1 MRNDKRQGLTAT
13 ADGLEDRWRRA
24 VGGDASG
31 LEARAVRALLSVA
44 SGAYLL
50 GLKVNLALYDTRL
63 MPRRKPVLPTVSV
76 GNITLGG
83 TGKTTTTRHLARR
96 LLQEGVIPG
105 IVLRGHKRKR
115 GPASLLVS
123 DGELSPASVAEAGL
137 PANLSPLALAKGD
150 TLAKAGDEAL
160 MLARTTP
167 GCALA
172 LGKRRE
178 AVLRLLAQA
187 THAQVA
193 VLDDGFQYFRMQR
206 TWDLVLLDVT
216 FDLARAR
223 VFPAGYLREPMSHLS
238 RATHLLLTHTNLA
251 PRTEIETTVE
261 IARRHNPVAP
271 IMHSR
276 HVCTGLYRLDQPA
289 SSIAPDELDGLS
301 VLAVSA
307 VGNPGS
313 FAATLLGLR
322 ARVAEQVTFPDHHH
336 YVASD
341 WRHVREA
348 ARVHSPDCV
357 VVTEKDAVKLPPVP
371 TDLPPILVLVV
382 DLEITRGEA
391 EWEALVASVK
401 SVCDEDA
408 AAQED

>member
-1 MRNDKRQGLTAT
+1 M
-13 ADGLEDRWRRA
+13 
-24 VGGDASG
+24 
-31 LEARAVRALLSVA
+31 EARAVRALLSVA
-44 SGAYLL
+44 SGPYLL
-50 GLKVNLALYDTRL
+50 GLKANLALYDTGL
-63 MPRRKPVLPTVSV
+63 MPRGKPALPTVSV

-123 DGELSPASVAEAGL
+123 DGEPSPASVAEAGL

-167 GCALA
+167 GCAVA

-216 FDLARAR
+216 FDLATAR

-261 IARRHNPVAP
+261 
-271 IMHSR
+271 
-276 HVCTGLYRLDQPA
+276 
-289 SSIAPDELDGLS
+289 LS

-313 FAATLLGLR
+313 FAATLLGLQ

-371 TDLPPILVLVV
+371 TDLPPVLVLVV